1 MAKQV
6 GLSHDAVKD
15 NPLTG
20 KEAATTLE
28 EENDISMT
36 VHQPRIFHVI

>member
-15 NPLTG
+15 NPLPG
-20 KEAATTLE
+20 EEATRTLE

>member
-15 NPLTG
+15 NPLPG

-36 VHQPRIFHVI
+36 VHQPRNFHVI